1 MPLAPVTVTLALV
14 SGPDLPP
21 GEHPDR
27 RIEMVVVLD
36 AAGRL
41 DEAAWALEQAIWTAR
56 RILPDAPAQ
65 HGDVRLDAAMGWTL
79 RFWPR
84 GGDGADA
91 PPALLDPGPE
101 PLRPGEYVTVTEPG
115 GKQYGYRVV
124 GVTARALPDG
134 TARG

>member
-1 MPLAPVTVTLALV
+1 MSFAPVTVTLALV

-27 RIEMVVVLD
+27 RIEMTVVLD

-41 DEAAWALEQAIWTAR
+41 DEAAWTPEQAIWPAR
-56 RILPDAPAQ
+56 RILPDAPPQ
-65 HGDVRLDAAMGWTL
+65 KGDVRFDPALGWTL

-84 GGDGADA
+84 DGDRADA
-91 PPALLDPGPE
+91 PPVLLDPGSE
-101 PLRPGEYVTVTEPG
+101 PLRPGEYVSVTEPG
-115 GKQYGYRVV
+115 DQQYGYRVV
-124 GVTARALPDG
+124 GVAARALPDS

>member
-1 MPLAPVTVTLALV
+1 MSFAPVTVTLALV

-41 DEAAWALEQAIWTAR
+41 EEAAWAPEQAIWTAR

-65 HGDVRLDAAMGWTL
+65 EGDVRFDPALGWTL
-79 RFWPR
+79 RFWPS

-91 PPALLDPGPE
+91 PPVLLDPGWD

-115 GKQYGYRVV
+115 GQQYAYRVV
-124 GVTARALPDG
+124 GVAARPLPDSA
-134 TARG
+134 TRG

>member
-1 MPLAPVTVTLALV
+1 MSFAPVTVTLALV

-27 RIEMVVVLD
+27 RIEMMVVLD

-41 DEAAWALEQAIWTAR
+41 DEAAWARKQASWTAR

-65 HGDVRLDAAMGWTL
+65 DGDVGYDPVLGWTL
-79 RFWPR
+79 RLWPS
-84 GGDGADA
+84 GSDGADA
-91 PPALLDPGPE
+91 PPALLDPGPQ

-115 GKQYGYRVV
+115 GQQYGYRVV
-124 GVTARALPDG
+124 GVAARPLPERA
-134 TARG
+134 ARG